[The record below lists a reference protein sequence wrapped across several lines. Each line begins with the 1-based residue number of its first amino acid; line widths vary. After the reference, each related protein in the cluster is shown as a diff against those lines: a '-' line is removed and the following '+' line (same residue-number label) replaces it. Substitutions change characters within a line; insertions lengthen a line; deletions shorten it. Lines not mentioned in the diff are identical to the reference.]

1 VSSRAQAVCFGFV
14 KHDDIVAVVAV
25 LGQVEELVWAAK
37 QERHSSMY
45 PARVALLLSAFLVWK
60 TSMMCDE
67 AVLLKAWFRIVQTLI
82 SKALVC

>member
-1 VSSRAQAVCFGFV
+1 VCFGFV

-25 LGQVEELVWAAK
+25 LGQVEELVWVAK
-37 QERHSSMY
+37 QERHSLMY
-45 PARVALLLSAFLVWK
+45 PARVALLLSAFLMWK
-60 TSMMCDE
+60 TSMMSDE